1 MNSSSD
7 YRAPRTLRDIC
18 AAPDYFGAIAS
29 LIGQMPIRSTAPELV
44 LALRDA
50 TQRMGADASFFAS
63 FVREDK
69 DFDSF
74 RFLVACDPVW
84 SLRYEANNCVVA
96 DAWLRYARSH
106 TEAMLSADVEPA
118 NQDERET
125 IDLAATFGF
134 TSAFIVPAPA
144 NGGSR
149 MGVLVL
155 GSRQANF
162 FSDEGMTA
170 LKVVARGLAM
180 ELHERCAEVM
190 QRELMVRCELSSV
203 ELELLAHQREGRP
216 TKVIASLLGCSA
228 GAVDQRFHRLNGKL
242 GVTNRARAAR
252 LAAAYGLI

>member
-7 YRAPRTLRDIC
+7 YPAPRTLREIC
-18 AAPDYFGAIAS
+18 ASPEYLGAIAS
-29 LIGQMPIRSTAPELV
+29 LIGRMAIPSTAPELV

-50 TQRMGADASFFAS
+50 TQYLGVDASFFAS

-84 SLRYEANNCVVA
+84 SLRYEANNCVVS

-106 TEAMLSADVEPA
+106 TEAMLSAQLEPA
-118 NQDERET
+118 SEGERQT
-125 IDLAATFGF
+125 IGLAETFGF
-134 TSAFIVPAPA
+134 RSAFIVPAPA

-149 MGVLVL
+149 IGVLVL
-155 GSRQANF
+155 GSKQADF
-162 FSDEGMTA
+162 FRDEGIPA

-180 ELHERCAEVM
+180 ELHERFADIM
-190 QRELMVRCELSSV
+190 QRELMARCDLSSV

-216 TKVIASLLGCSA
+216 TKIIASLLGCSA

-242 GVTNRARAAR
+242 GVTNRVRAAR